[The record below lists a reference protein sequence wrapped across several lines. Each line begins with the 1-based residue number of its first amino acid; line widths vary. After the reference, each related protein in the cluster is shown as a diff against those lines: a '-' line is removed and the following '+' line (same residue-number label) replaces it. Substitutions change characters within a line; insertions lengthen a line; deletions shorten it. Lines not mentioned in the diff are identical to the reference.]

1 VRQLVGERA
10 VCYLRFQRVLLWVAS
25 LYFAVGVTVLLPL
38 NLTGRV
44 CDFAACPA
52 DIEARVLQFGDRVL
66 FMTVRALP
74 GRLSGLSVPQRFP
87 MKMYFA

>member
-25 LYFAVGVTVLLPL
+25 LYFAVGVTVLVPL

-44 CDFAACPA
+44 CDFVACPA
-52 DIEARVLQFGDRVL
+52 EIEARVLQFGAGL
-66 FMTVRALP
+66 LP
-74 GRLSGLSVPQRFP
+74 QGSPGGPAGPLGTPSRTP
-87 MKMYFA
+87 